1 MFAKYR
7 SHWCYSWRF
16 LNINPVHWRLLNIDH
31 SVVDVCQTSTIKG
44 SQCLLTIERLV
55 DVCETLVLLL
65 STNKEAMFSKHWLF
79 VNVPGRSLYLMSRN
93 HHYSVDIVLVNTCSL
108 LRDCWNM
115 RFETN
120 GTPYNNCLAGQTRTG
135 RRVWSNC
142 HMAFVLHLHDVNI
155 AVRFEHG
162 SPTANVRGRH

>member
-55 DVCETLVLLL
+55 DVYETLVLLL

-79 VNVPGRSLYLMSRN
+79 VNVPQRSLFLMSRN
-93 HHYSVDIVLVNTCSL
+93 HHYSIDIIIVNTCSL
-108 LRDCWNM
+108 LRVCWNM
-115 RFETN
+115 RLRQTAPH
-120 GTPYNNCLAGQTRTG
+120 TTIVSRARLALGGEFGQ
-135 RRVWSNC
+135 
-142 HMAFVLHLHDVNI
+142 I
-155 AVRFEHG
+155 AIWL
-162 SPTANVRGRH
+162 SCCICMM